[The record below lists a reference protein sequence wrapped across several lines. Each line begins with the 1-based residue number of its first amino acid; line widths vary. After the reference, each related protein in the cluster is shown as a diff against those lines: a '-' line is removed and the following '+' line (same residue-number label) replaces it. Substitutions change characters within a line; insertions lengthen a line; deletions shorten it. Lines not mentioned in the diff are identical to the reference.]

1 MMLSLASAAQTSEV
15 LARMHQFPA
24 RNPAARW
31 TLSSSCRCNGAGAG
45 FQLYSLINDVGW
57 DLRAFVGYA
66 PVLGAKVVAFRGTD
80 SHSWCGAMFYAPWT
94 ALPLSRKG
102 LCALPLRIGFHLLL
116 APLYCSAEG
125 PSENYQ

>member
-1 MMLSLASAAQTSEV
+1 MLRRASAAQTQ
-15 LARMHQFPA
+15 LACSSPHEATLHQ
-24 RNPAARW
+24 N
-31 TLSSSCRCNGAGAG
+31 TTVSSRCRCNGAGAG

-80 SHSWCGAMFYAPWT
+80 SHSWCGAMLHAPWT
-94 ALPLSRKG
+94 ALPLCVPCDCG
-102 LCALPLRIGFHLLL
+102 LALPHCFCHYPAVLK
-116 APLYCSAEG
+116 G